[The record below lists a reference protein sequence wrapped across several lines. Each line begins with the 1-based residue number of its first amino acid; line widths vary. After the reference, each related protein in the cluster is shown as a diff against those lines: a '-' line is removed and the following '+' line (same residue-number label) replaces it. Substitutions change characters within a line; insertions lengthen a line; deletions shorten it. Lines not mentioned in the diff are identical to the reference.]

1 MNGIYQISNF
11 GNVKNIKKNKLLKL
25 AINKDGY
32 YTLLLSKNGESK
44 SFKVHKLVASHF
56 LKEPTIQVNH
66 KNGIK
71 TDNNIDNLEYVTL
84 HENILH
90 SWINGLSKGKYKN
103 VGNHARKII
112 QLDKDTEEELRQF
125 ESVYEA
131 SEKLGITNTSIENCL
146 KGRSRTSGGYKWKY
160 AV

>member
-11 GNVKNIKKNKLLKL
+11 GNVKNIKKNKLLKP

-112 QLDKDTEEELRQF
+112 QLDKDTEEELRVF

>member
-11 GNVKNIKKNKLLKL
+11 GNVKNIKKNKLLKP

-44 SFKVHKLVASHF
+44 SFKIHKLVASHF
-56 LKEPTIQVNH
+56 LKEPIIQVNH

-71 TDNNIDNLEYVTL
+71 TDNNIENLEYVTL

-103 VGNHARKII
+103 VGNRARRII
-112 QLDKDTEEELRQF
+112 QLDKDTGEELKVF

-131 SEKLGITNTSIENCL
+131 SEKLGITNTSIQNCL

>member
-1 MNGIYQISNF
+1 MQ
-11 GNVKNIKKNKLLKL
+11 
-25 AINKDGY
+25 
-32 YTLLLSKNGESK
+32 K
-44 SFKVHKLVASHF
+44 SFRVHKLVASHF
-56 LKEPTIQVNH
+56 LKEPIIQVNH

-112 QLDKDTEEELRQF
+112 QLDKDTGEELKVF

-131 SEKLGITNTSIENCL
+131 SEKLGITNTSIQNCL

>member
-11 GNVKNIKKNKLLKL
+11 GNVKNIKKNKLLKP

-32 YTLLLSKNGESK
+32 YTLLLSKNGVQK

-71 TDNNIDNLEYVTL
+71 TDNNINNLEYITL

>member
-11 GNVKNIKKNKLLKL
+11 GNVKNIKKNKLLKP

>member
-11 GNVKNIKKNKLLKL
+11 GNVKNIKKNKLLKP

-32 YTLLLSKNGESK
+32 YTLLLSKNGVQK

-56 LKEPTIQVNH
+56 LKEPIIQVNH

-103 VGNHARKII
+103 VGNHARRII
-112 QLDKDTEEELRQF
+112 QLDKDTGEEIRVF

>member
-11 GNVKNIKKNKLLKL
+11 GNVKNIKKNKLLKP

-32 YTLLLSKNGESK
+32 YTLSLSKNGVQK

-56 LKEPTIQVNH
+56 LKEPIIQVNH

-71 TDNNIDNLEYVTL
+71 TDNNINNLEYITL